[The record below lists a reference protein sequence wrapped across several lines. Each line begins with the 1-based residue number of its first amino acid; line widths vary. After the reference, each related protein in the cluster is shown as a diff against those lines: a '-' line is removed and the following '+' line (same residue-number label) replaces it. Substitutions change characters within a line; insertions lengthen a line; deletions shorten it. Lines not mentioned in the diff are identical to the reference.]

1 MQAAERE
8 EARAVAEREEV
19 KEEVASVEGVTALVG
34 MGLEVWV
41 VETVAVTGVAA
52 KGVVA
57 REEERA
63 GEEREEGAGGAW
75 GVTRVCRSE
84 PPVAGLVP
92 GTAAAASAEAAAA
105 ATAAAR
111 VVGELVGA
119 SAEASAA
126 AGSSARERAR
136 LP

>member
-8 EARAVAEREEV
+8 EVTEAAEREEV

-41 VETVAVTGVAA
+41 VETVAATGVAA
-52 KGVVA
+52 TGVVE
-57 REEERA
+57 REEETA
-63 GEEREEGAGGAW
+63 EEEREEGAGGAW

-92 GTAAAASAEAAAA
+92 GTAAAASAEA
-105 ATAAAR
+105 
-111 VVGELVGA
+111 
-119 SAEASAA
+119 SAA